1 MNKPQPVG
9 LNLFSSSQ
17 TFLTDLSPEDESTIK
32 GGRRTRTRTRGR
44 TRTRTRTG
52 RR

>member
-1 MNKPQPVG
+1 MKNSQPVG
-9 LNLFSSSQ
+9 LSLFSNSQ
-17 TFLTDLSPEDESTIK
+17 TFLTDLSTADESIIK
-32 GGRRTRTRTRGR
+32 GGRHGGGR